1 MYLRHPRPWRALCLL
16 IGLVVA
22 ITLAIQAQR
31 PPRPLGLEAPPQAF
45 SGLRAMKHLDW
56 IAAEP
61 HPVGAPAHDRVR
73 DRLVAAFRE
82 AGLEVQTQRA
92 QVLVNPRYRG
102 ESLAWVENILGRLKG
117 AEGGGAVMIATHYDS
132 APGSF
137 GAADAGIGIVTQ
149 LEILRALK
157 AGPTLRHDVIFLVT
171 DAEEVGLLGATAFVN
186 THPWMAEVKRVVN
199 LEARGTGGPA
209 WMHETSEGNADLLA
223 ALARATPRP
232 AATSLAYD
240 LSRLIPNGTDLM
252 VLRPAGL
259 RAMGFAL
266 VDRLWDYHFP
276 TDHSSNLDPAS
287 LQQMGESALGLTRAF
302 GSGDLGPGDGRDA
315 IYFNILGFHLVRYP
329 AAWVPWLSLLG
340 LGLTTILLVR
350 AFCRQGLTWTSLG
363 LALGSLGLG
372 LLVAATLAALLS
384 TAVAWLHP
392 VWGVREAW
400 PMRAQGPFAL
410 RFNPWYLVV
419 PLAAVGLTLSL
430 MPRLVRREAT
440 RAALPTAILVFW
452 GLLAPAVSWALPG
465 GSYLFQWPWLLA
477 LAAALLAPTRLR
489 AQIPAILAAVLLPV
503 ATVPLLGSVVG
514 LSPVVGLA
522 LSVWLTLVVWL
533 LWPAMESLREARLLL
548 PASALM
554 ILVGFVGGGL
564 WARATFKG
572 RAFANVVYTA
582 NLDTGKAWWVAE
594 RWHEGPWTR
603 RFMDQPRAGEP
614 SWEGDGRLRPGNTAT
629 MIHQDAPL
637 LEVPRP
643 TLELRSD
650 TTRDGLRTL
659 RLTVMTAGAEE
670 VRLEGSGERLVR
682 ANAEGHSLI
691 TRAMV
696 RSGEMTRVV
705 LADRK
710 KDWRLVL
717 LAPPA
722 DAPVE
727 VELTFAGGDT
737 PLRIGLQGRFGGLP
751 AALGTKAEPLP
762 GIRPIDWGNRTLVG
776 RVLEVK

>member
-1 MYLRHPRPWRALCLL
+1 MFPHRPMSWRALSILV
-16 IGLVVA
+16 GLV
-22 ITLAIQAQR
+22 LATALVTSAQR
-31 PPRPLGLEAPPQAF
+31 PPSPLGPEAPPQAF
-45 SGLRAMKHLDW
+45 SAIRAVKHLDW

-61 HPVGAPAHDRVR
+61 HPVGSPAHGRVR
-73 DRLVAAFRE
+73 DRLLAAFQE

-92 QVLVNPRYRG
+92 RVPTNPRYRG
-102 ESLAWVENILGRLKG
+102 AGLAWVENIMGRLKG
-117 AEGGGAVMIATHYDS
+117 AESGGAVMLATHYDS
-132 APGSF
+132 ASGSF
-137 GAADAGIGIVTQ
+137 GAADAGIGLLTQ

-157 AGPTLRHDVIFLVT
+157 AGPTLRHDVIFLAT

-209 WMHETSEGNADLLA
+209 WLHETSEGNADLIA

-252 VLRPAGL
+252 VFRPAGL
-259 RAMGFAL
+259 RGMGFAM

-276 TDHSSNLDPAS
+276 TDHPSHLDPGS
-287 LQQMGESALGLTRAF
+287 LQQMGESTLGLTRVF
-302 GSGDLGPGDGRDA
+302 GNGDLGPGDGRDT
-315 IYFNILGFHLVRYP
+315 IYFNLLGFHFVRYP
-329 AAWVPWLSLLG
+329 AAWVPWFSLLG

-350 AFCRQGLTWTSLG
+350 AFRRQGLTWTSLG

-372 LLVAATLAALLS
+372 VLVAAALAALLS
-384 TAVAWLHP
+384 AAVAGLHP
-392 VWGVREAW
+392 VWGIREAW
-400 PMRAQGPFAL
+400 PRLAQGPFAL
-410 RFNPWYLVV
+410 RFNPWYLAV
-419 PLAAVGLTLSL
+419 PLAAVGLTLYL

-440 RAALPTAILVFW
+440 RAALPIALLVLW
-452 GLLAPAVSWALPG
+452 ALLAPVVSWALPG

-477 LAAALLAPTRLR
+477 LAAALLAPTRLC
-489 AQIPAILAAVLLPV
+489 AQIPAILATVLLPV
-503 ATVPLLGSVVG
+503 ATVPLLGEVVG

-522 LSVWLTLVVWL
+522 LAVWLTLVAWL
-533 LWPAMESLREARLLL
+533 LWPVMEALREARLLL
-548 PASALM
+548 PTSVLM

-572 RAFANVVYTA
+572 RDFANVVYAT

-603 RFMDQPRAGEP
+603 RFLDRPHPGEP
-614 SWEGDGRLRPGNTAT
+614 SWEGDGRLRPDHAAT

-643 TLELRSD
+643 TLEVRSD
-650 TTRDGLRTL
+650 STRDGLRTL
-659 RLTVMTAGAEE
+659 RLAVTTAGAEE
-670 VRLEGSGERLVR
+670 IRLEGGGERLVS
-682 ANAEGHSLI
+682 ATAEGHPLI

-696 RSGEMTRVV
+696 RSGETARVV
-705 LADRK
+705 FADRK

-717 LAPPA
+717 LAPPI

-727 VELTFAGGDT
+727 VELIFAGGDA
-737 PLRIGLQGRFGGLP
+737 PLRIGLQARYGGLP
-751 AALGTKAEPLP
+751 AALGAKAQPIP
-762 GIRPIDWGNRTLVG
+762 GIRPIELGNCTLVG
-776 RVLEVK
+776 RVLELQ